1 MAVVLGFEPR
11 QTESESAVL
20 PLHNTTMKN
29 ILSIISE
36 ILATDTIITKKKFLS
51 ISFENFFK
59 NGYGILS
66 YRENF
71 VKNSNTRG
79 AV

>member
-36 ILATDTIITKKKFLS
+36 ILVTDTIITKKKILS

-79 AV
+79 VV

>member
-36 ILATDTIITKKKFLS
+36 ILTTDTIITKKKNLS
-51 ISFENFFK
+51 ITFENFFK
-59 NGYGILS
+59 NGYGIPS